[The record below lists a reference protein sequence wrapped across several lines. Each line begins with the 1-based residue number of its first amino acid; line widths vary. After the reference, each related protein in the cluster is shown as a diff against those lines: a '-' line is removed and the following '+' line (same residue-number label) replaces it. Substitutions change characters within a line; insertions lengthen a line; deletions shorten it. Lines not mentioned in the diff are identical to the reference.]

1 MKQKIFTFLLIA
13 VTGLT
18 ACRKTNV
25 QPDRRQFDESE
36 IQKYISANG
45 LTDFTADTSGMH
57 YKIISHGSG
66 DSLKYSDAVSLVYTL
81 RTFDGKF
88 VQSDTITN
96 HISAFLGHLTA
107 ANPANSFSLPY
118 GMQLAVHDLL
128 KYRDGSMRVLI
139 PSRLGY
145 GVNGYG
151 SGSASNVNTRIAG
164 NQGLDIYVHVIK
176 NQDIYDYKL
185 ITNYLAANNL
195 SGYSKDF
202 VLVDS
207 LGIQTPKY
215 YYYKIITPGTG
226 TAGEIKEFSNV
237 NGTYVGSLL
246 NGYEFDN
253 GNKTTATTTALV
265 PYTLVTG
272 VSDAL
277 TKHAVTG
284 TSISMFIPS
293 VLGYGA
299 SQRSSG
305 ATITIPLNSILHF
318 EFQITTVTQP

>member
-13 VTGLT
+13 VAGLT
-18 ACRKTNV
+18 ACRKTSV

-45 LTDFTADTSGMH
+45 LAGFTTDTSGMH
-57 YKIISHGSG
+57 YKIMSNGSG
-66 DSLKYSDAVSLVYTL
+66 DSLKYSDAVSIVYTL
-81 RTFDGKF
+81 KSFDGNF

-96 HISAFLGHLTA
+96 HISGFLGHLTA
-107 ANPANSFSLPY
+107 PNPANSFSLPY
-118 GMQLAVHDLL
+118 GLQLAVHDLL
-128 KYRDGSMRVLI
+128 KYKDGSMRVLI

-164 NQGLDIYVHVIK
+164 NQGLDIFVHVIK

-185 ITNYLAANNL
+185 IKDYLGSNFSA
-195 SGYSKDF
+195 YSKDF
-202 VLVDS
+202 ATVDS
-207 LGIQTPKY
+207 LGIQVKKY
-215 YYYKIITPGTG
+215 YYYKINTPGTG
-226 TAGEIKEFSNV
+226 AAGEIKEFSNV

-265 PYTLVTG
+265 PYSLVEG

-277 TKHAVTG
+277 VKHAATG
-284 TSISMFIPS
+284 TSISIYMPS

-299 SQRSSG
+299 SQRSTGS
-305 ATITIPLNSILHF
+305 TITIPLNSVLHF